1 MLFCAIINEPA
12 MVRYVFTVIAAFCIC
27 SAAAQKSDFTPP
39 HYKKIGKAILKKE
52 SPTYYPDLMVRY
64 KAHDTTLSPYEYH
77 LLYFGY
83 ALQADYEPYAHQPFA
98 DSLMAIV
105 RKTRISPDDYDLVIK
120 YTGRILDK
128 NPFDMRYLDPLI
140 YVYRMQGKNDLA
152 TSLEFKLGR
161 IIETIFTTGDGL
173 TEKTAFHVISVS
185 HEYDLLRAL
194 GFGYAG
200 EQSLSRGQCDFLKV
214 ETNDFGINGM
224 YFNVSALIKPG
235 GN

>member
-1 MLFCAIINEPA
+1 
-12 MVRYVFTVIAAFCIC
+12 MVKTLLIAFVAFCC
-27 SAAAQKSDFTPP
+27 FSAVAQKSSFSPP
-39 HYKKIGKAILKKE
+39 DYKKIEKAILKKE
-52 SPTYYPDLMVRY
+52 SGTFYPDLMVRY
-64 KAHDTTLSPYEYH
+64 KVHDTTLSPYEYH

-83 ALQADYEPYAHQPFA
+83 SFQTGYEPYTHQPFA

-105 RKTRISPDDYDLVIK
+105 RKNQISPDKYDLVVK
-120 YTGRILDK
+120 YAEKILDK
-128 NPFDMRYLDPLI
+128 CPFDMRYLDPLI

-152 TSLEFKLGR
+152 DMLEFKLGR

-200 EQSLSRGQCDFLKV
+200 EQSLTRGQCDFLKV
-214 ETNDFGINGM
+214 ETNDYGINGM
-224 YFNVSALIKPG
+224 YFNVSALMKTAG
-235 GN
+235 KM

>member
-1 MLFCAIINEPA
+1 MARFLLI
-12 MVRYVFTVIAAFCIC
+12 VIVAFCSIT
-27 SAAAQKSDFTPP
+27 AVAQKNSFRPP
-39 HYKKIGKAILKKE
+39 DYKKIGKAILKQE
-52 SPTYYPDLMVRY
+52 SATFYSDLMVRY

-77 LLYFGY
+77 LLYYGY
-83 ALQADYEPYAHQPFA
+83 TLQAEYEPYAHQPFA

-105 RKTRISPDDYDLVIK
+105 RKNQISPDNYDLVVK
-120 YTGRILDK
+120 YAGKILDK
-128 NPFDMRYLDPLI
+128 CPFDMRYLDPLI

-152 TSLEFKLGR
+152 AMLEFKLGR

-200 EQSLSRGQCDFLKV
+200 EQSLTRGQCDFLKV
-214 ETNDFGINGM
+214 ETNDYGINGM
-224 YFNVSALIKPG
+224 YFNVSALLRAAGK
-235 GN
+235 